1 MRMLITG
8 GAGFIGSHTVD
19 AALATG
25 WQVRV
30 LDDLSNGDI
39 TNLPASV
46 DFIKADIT
54 DEYAVEHA
62 VAGCNAVIHL
72 AALVSVPL
80 SLHDPI
86 RTYHVNTTGTAVVL
100 DAARRNGVR
109 RFVLASTCAVYGNQ
123 PAREDDCSSIQ
134 PLAPYAA
141 SKLMAEQWARLYSH
155 TYAMETVIL
164 RYFNV
169 YGPRQRADSPYSG
182 VIARWCSA
190 VQRHEPCLVFGSG
203 EQTRDFISVYDV
215 ARANLLAATSDGF
228 EWGGIYHVATGRSV
242 SLNQILEVFD
252 SIVNYP
258 VQRHY
263 APAREGDILHSVGDS
278 GKLQRLGWS
287 PRISLLE
294 GLSELLRPHC

>member
-1 MRMLITG
+1 MQVLITG

-19 AALATG
+19 AALAAG
-25 WQVRV
+25 WKVRV
-30 LDDLSNGDI
+30 LDNLSNGDI
-39 TNLPASV
+39 ANIPANV

-54 DEYAVEHA
+54 DEHIVERAMADCH
-62 VAGCNAVIHL
+62 AVIHL

-86 RTYHVNTTGTAVVL
+86 GTYHVNTTGTAVVL

-123 PAREDDCSSIQ
+123 PAREDGDTSVQ
-134 PLAPYAA
+134 PLVPYAA
-141 SKLMAEQWARLYSH
+141 SKLMAEQWVRLYSR
-155 TYAMETVIL
+155 TYAMQTVIL

-182 VIARWCSA
+182 VIARWCAA
-190 VQRHEPCLVFGSG
+190 VQRHEPCIIFGSG

-215 ARANLLAATSDGF
+215 AQANLLAATSDDF
-228 EWGGIYHVATGRSV
+228 EWGSVYHVATGRSV
-242 SLNQILEVFD
+242 SLNHILEILD
-252 SIVNYP
+252 SIAGHT

-263 APAREGDILHSVGDS
+263 ASAREGDILHSGGDS
-278 GKLQRLGWS
+278 EKLQRLGWS
-287 PRISLLE
+287 PHVSLVE
-294 GLSELLRPHC
+294 GLAELLRFRH